1 MNTKRLSNKFYE
13 ALDREKTRLE
23 KVKTLKKAIEE
34 LENESEKAYILEQ
47 LERVDTK
54 KINYKNLTVT
64 RVEQT
69 EKTVAK
75 LNELKEFSQELYN
88 KFTEVREVKSFVK
101 FNLVKE

>member
-1 MNTKRLSNKFYE
+1 MSTKRLSKNFYE
-13 ALDREKTRLE
+13 ALDRERTRLE
-23 KVKTLKKAIEE
+23 KVKSLKKAIEE

-88 KFTEVREVKSFVK
+88 KFTEVKEVKAYVK
-101 FNLVKE
+101 FNLMKE